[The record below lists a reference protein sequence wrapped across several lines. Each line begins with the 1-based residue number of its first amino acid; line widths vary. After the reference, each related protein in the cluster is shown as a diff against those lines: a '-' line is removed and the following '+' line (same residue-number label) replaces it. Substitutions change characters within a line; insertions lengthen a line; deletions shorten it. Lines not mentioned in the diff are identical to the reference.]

1 MDIRMTYDNI
11 SQAGDFVV
19 TKGDLAT
26 DRDLETAVLISLF
39 TDRRASDD
47 DVVPDGTDDRRGC
60 WMDALSEIP
69 LGSRIWLLNRE
80 KIIPSTVAALK
91 EYIEEALQWLLDQH
105 IARAVT
111 VTCTPDSR
119 KHQITAAIDI
129 ARNGQNR
136 RYQYVWR
143 QINGI

>member
-19 TKGDLAT
+19 TKGDLVT

-80 KIIPSTVAALK
+80 KVIPPTVAALK

-111 VTCTPDSR
+111 VTCSPDSR
-119 KHQITAAIDI
+119 KHQILAEIDI

-143 QINGI
+143 QLNGI

>member
-26 DRDLETAVLISLF
+26 DRYLETAVLISLF
-39 TDRRASDD
+39 T
-47 DVVPDGTDDRRGC
+47 
-60 WMDALSEIP
+60 
-69 LGSRIWLLNRE
+69 
-80 KIIPSTVAALK
+80 

-111 VTCTPDSR
+111 VTCTPDPR
-119 KHQITAAIDI
+119 KHQILAEIDI

-143 QINGI
+143 QLNGI

>member
-80 KIIPSTVAALK
+80 KVIPSTVAALK

-111 VTCTPDSR
+111 VTCTADSR
-119 KHQITAAIDI
+119 KHQILAEIDI

-143 QINGI
+143 QLNGI

>member
-80 KIIPSTVAALK
+80 KVIPSTVAELK

-111 VTCTPDSR
+111 VTCIPDSR
-119 KHQITAAIDI
+119 KHQILAEIDI

-143 QINGI
+143 QLNGI

>member
-47 DVVPDGTDDRRGC
+47 DVVPDGTDDCPG
-60 WMDALSEIP
+60 
-69 LGSRIWLLNRE
+69 
-80 KIIPSTVAALK
+80 
-91 EYIEEALQWLLDQH
+91 LLDGCSVGNS
-105 IARAVT
+105 ARLKDLAFE
-111 VTCTPDSR
+111 
-119 KHQITAAIDI
+119 
-129 ARNGQNR
+129 
-136 RYQYVWR
+136 
-143 QINGI
+143 

>member
-80 KIIPSTVAALK
+80 KVIPSTVAALK

-119 KHQITAAIDI
+119 KHQILSEIDI

-143 QINGI
+143 QLNGI